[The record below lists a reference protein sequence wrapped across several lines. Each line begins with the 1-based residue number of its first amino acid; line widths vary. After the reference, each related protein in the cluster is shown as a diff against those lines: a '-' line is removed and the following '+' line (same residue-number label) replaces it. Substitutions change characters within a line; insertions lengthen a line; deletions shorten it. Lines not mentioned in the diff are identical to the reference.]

1 MNCWFHLCFV
11 FSICPAMT
19 HETGTSTTRTVP
31 GNTSAKIKK
40 CSTKD
45 AEIFMGEVNTRL
57 TNRKSQSSQDWKDIG
72 ELEKVLESTNVTSTT
87 SISSGHLVALLH
99 QAKSPTRLTIYANN
113 SEVYF
118 ETVPNTKVLVH
129 LPKDLGAGPNNT
141 IVFCMITWPET
152 NGTVLGAQGLLYE
165 NILVGL
171 SVSGKNVS
179 GLQERVNITMNVT
192 TPINET
198 HEPRCVFLNFSTQNY
213 GSEGCQTLWERNQ
226 TYITC
231 SCDHLTY
238 FGVLMVNSS
247 PSPSDQKILSYIT
260 LIGCSLSLFGLSITV
275 LLFIT
280 HKKFRADVSMKV
292 HISLVFALILLNVH
306 FLPSEMVAALS
317 SNSLCVYMALALH
330 YSLLATFSWM
340 ALEGFH
346 LYLLLV
352 RVFNIYIRRYLLK
365 LSVVGWGVPAVI
377 VSLVVIIDRTAYGYT
392 PVDSRNPNGTAI
404 CYVTNTT
411 MMMVTTMGMIGLV
424 FIFNVIMLGV
434 TVRRFISLRQG
445 QETNCS
451 RVKQDI
457 FSLLG
462 IATLLGIT
470 WGVGFFSI
478 TTAGQYVFCI
488 LNSLQGFFI
497 FLWFVMSLRKMQ
509 KSAAEVSNATQST
522 TEPKN

>member
-1 MNCWFHLCFV
+1 MESYQQHKQMTLLAAIVQSLAIKQKVGLFCCHKHYCVFPAVQFHGNNISEVYNTVVWGVVC
-11 FSICPAMT
+11 C
-19 HETGTSTTRTVP
+19 TSTTRTVP

-152 NGTVLGAQGLLYE
+152 NG
-165 NILVGL
+165 
-171 SVSGKNVS
+171 
-179 GLQERVNITMNVT
+179 
-192 TPINET
+192 ET